1 MSPSG
6 APASEAG
13 ASSHPQPPP
22 GSLVAVPADGAAT
35 TGGTAPRRNRLATA
49 ALTCAI
55 LGGVL
60 VTIPAGLI
68 LGLLGLRQARSTG
81 RGALR
86 CWLAIGVSLA
96 WAGAAAYLV
105 PNVVR
110 AADPGCVAYK
120 NSALAS
126 YNRVVSDVNGG
137 TSPAILSRDL
147 AAAIRQIDR
156 AARDSRSATTV
167 RSLHSLS
174 SGLRTVLRD
183 VGAQMV
189 VPRPVLLRLNRET
202 GLADGACG
210 TVRL

>member
-6 APASEAG
+6 APTSEAG
-13 ASSHPQPPP
+13 
-22 GSLVAVPADGAAT
+22 GAAPAAAPDGGAGRVPG
-35 TGGTAPRRNRLATA
+35 TGRNRLATA

-55 LGGVL
+55 LGGAL

-68 LGLLGLRQARSTG
+68 LGLLGLRRASSTG

-105 PNVVR
+105 PNLIR

-120 NSALAS
+120 NSALTS
-126 YNRVVSDVNGG
+126 YNRVVADVNGG
-137 TSPAILSRDL
+137 TPPAVLSRDL
-147 AAAIRQIDR
+147 ATAIRQIDR
-156 AARDSRSATTV
+156 AARDSHSAATV
-167 RSLHSLS
+167 RSLRSLS
-174 SGLRTVLRD
+174 SGLRTVLGD
-183 VGAQMV
+183 VRAQVV

>member
-1 MSPSG
+1 M
-6 APASEAG
+6 
-13 ASSHPQPPP
+13 
-22 GSLVAVPADGAAT
+22 
-35 TGGTAPRRNRLATA
+35 ATA

-55 LGGVL
+55 LGGAV
-60 VTIPAGLI
+60 VTIPAGLV
-68 LGLLGLRQARSTG
+68 LGFLGLRRARSTR

-105 PNVVR
+105 PNLVR

-120 NSALAS
+120 NSALTS

-137 TSPAILSRDL
+137 RGPAVLSEDL
-147 AAAIRQIDR
+147 TTAIRQIDQ
-156 AARDSRSATTV
+156 AARDSHSASAV

-174 SGLRTVLRD
+174 SGLRTVLKD
-183 VGAQMV
+183 VRAQVV

>member
-1 MSPSG
+1 M
-6 APASEAG
+6 
-13 ASSHPQPPP
+13 
-22 GSLVAVPADGAAT
+22 
-35 TGGTAPRRNRLATA
+35 
-49 ALTCAI
+49 
-55 LGGVL
+55 
-60 VTIPAGLI
+60 VTIPAGLV
-68 LGLLGLRQARSTG
+68 LGFLGLRRARSTG

-105 PNVVR
+105 PNLVR
-110 AADPGCVAYK
+110 AADPGCVDYK
-120 NSALAS
+120 NSALTS

-137 TSPAILSRDL
+137 TSPAGLSRDL
-147 AAAIRQIDR
+147 ATAIRQIDR
-156 AARDSRSATTV
+156 AARDSHSATAV

-183 VGAQMV
+183 VRAQEV
-189 VPRPVLLRLNRET
+189 VPRPVLLQLNRET